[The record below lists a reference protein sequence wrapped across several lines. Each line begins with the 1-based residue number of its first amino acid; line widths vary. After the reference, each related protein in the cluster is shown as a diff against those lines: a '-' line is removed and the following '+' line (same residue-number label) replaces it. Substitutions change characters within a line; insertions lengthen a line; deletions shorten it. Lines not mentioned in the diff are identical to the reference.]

1 MSVQQILLKVIE
13 ESERWFEIEKD
24 DSTYKRDLQKRIELI
39 NWVLDNMKN
48 PDILICEIIES
59 KMYEILD
66 KIKEM
71 DSAIEADPLHSELRI
86 LDWILYQVCR
96 NETKKIQ

>member
-1 MSVQQILLKVIE
+1 MK
-13 ESERWFEIEKD
+13 FKNPKD
-24 DSTYKRDLQKRIELI
+24 GLISKKMNESTYKRDLAKRIELI

-48 PDILICEIIES
+48 SNINICEIIES

-71 DSAIEADPLHSELRI
+71 DSAIEADPLHSELRSLRLNFI
-86 LDWILYQVCR
+86 SSL
-96 NETKKIQ
+96 